1 MLDFYFLLKIF
12 IYYIINN
19 KLLVINITVFNLLRL
34 ELNENQIN
42 MYHFKPS
49 LNFIMSLTILERN
62 KANYDWKLNI

>member
-1 MLDFYFLLKIF
+1 MLDFYFSLKIF

-49 LNFIMSLTILERN
+49 LNFTMSLTILERN
-62 KANYDWKLNI
+62 KANYDLKLNI